1 MTGEAVKQRVRE
13 YMRSWEMTEPGDGL
27 LAGVSGGADSV
38 CLLFLLDELKEELG
52 IRLAAFHLNHG
63 LRGAEADRDEA
74 YVKEICGRLG
84 IPLAVAHENVAEY
97 AAARGISGEEAGRIL
112 RYEHMKETAEQFSC
126 QKTATAHHR
135 DDSAETV
142 LFNMFRGSGLKGLSG
157 IRPVRG
163 EVIRPLLCLSRAEIA
178 GYLEERGI
186 PWCEDSTNGEN
197 VYTRNRI
204 RNQLLPW
211 VKENIN
217 ARAPEHILAAAELAA
232 QADAYFAE
240 LAEKLL
246 ADAGDLER
254 LPEDAGDVSEALA
267 VSIPTEIFDRQP
279 PVVQGYLVRAMAAR
293 AAGSPRDI
301 SAKHVEAV
309 RALTGPGGGTEAV
322 LPYGLRAVR
331 GYDRL
336 EVAPEKRLLSREAG
350 GRALQPFPVKTRLF
364 SYKKGMEIPKN
375 QYTKWFDCGKI
386 KGTPVVRSRQSGD
399 YITLADGRTKTVRRF
414 MIDEKIPREK
424 RDSVLL
430 LADGSHILWIVGYR
444 ISEYYKVGPD
454 TVRVMEV
461 RMGAPARDDPA
472 SDVIKEDENGG
483 KDHGR

>member
-1 MTGEAVKQRVRE
+1 MTGESVKQRVKE
-13 YMRSWEMTEPGDGL
+13 YMRSWGMTEPGDGI

-38 CLLFLLDELKEELG
+38 CLLVLLDELKEELG

-74 YVKEICGRLG
+74 YVREICGRLG
-84 IPLAVAHENVAEY
+84 VPLAAAHENVAEY

-112 RYEHMKETAEQFSC
+112 RYEHMRAAAEQFSC
-126 QKTATAHHR
+126 RRTATAHHR

-157 IRPVRG
+157 IRPVR
-163 EVIRPLLCLSRAEIA
+163 ENIIRPLLCLSRAEIA
-178 GYLEERGI
+178 GYLEEKGI

-204 RNQLLPW
+204 RNCLMPW

-217 ARAPEHILAAAELAA
+217 GRAPEHILAAAELAA

-240 LAEKLL
+240 LAQKLL
-246 ADAGDLER
+246 ADAGER
-254 LPEDAGDVSEALA
+254 KGQPGGTEPGTPVPGT
-267 VSIPTEIFDRQP
+267 SISTELFDRQP
-279 PVVQGYLVRAMAAR
+279 PVVQGYLVRAMVSR

-309 RALTGPGGGTEAV
+309 CALTGPGGGTEAV

-336 EVAPEKRLLSREAG
+336 EVALEERFLAGAAREWPTA
-350 GRALQPFPVKTRLF
+350 AFFMKTRQLPC
-364 SYKKGMEIPKN
+364 KKGMEIPKN
-375 QYTKWFDCGKI
+375 QYTKWFDYDRI
-386 KGTPVVRSRQSGD
+386 KGALSIRTRESGD
-399 YITLADGRTKTVRRF
+399 YFMIAGGKRKLLKRF
-414 MIDEKIPREK
+414 FIDEKIPEEERA
-424 RDSVLL
+424 SVPLV
-430 LADGSHILWIVGYR
+430 AEGSHVLWIVGYR
-444 ISEYYKVGPD
+444 ISEFYKI
-454 TVRVMEV
+454 TENTRTILEV
-461 RMGAPARDDPA
+461 QVCKG
-472 SDVIKEDENGG
+472 EENG
-483 KDHGR
+483 

>member
-1 MTGEAVKQRVRE
+1 M
-13 YMRSWEMTEPGDGL
+13 
-27 LAGVSGGADSV
+27 
-38 CLLFLLDELKEELG
+38 
-52 IRLAAFHLNHG
+52 
-63 LRGAEADRDEA
+63 
-74 YVKEICGRLG
+74 
-84 IPLAVAHENVAEY
+84 AHENVAEY
-97 AAARGISGEEAGRIL
+97 AASRGISGEEAGRIL
-112 RYEHMKETAEQFSC
+112 RYEYMKEAAERFSC

-246 ADAGDLER
+246 ADTGAPERYQAG
-254 LPEDAGDVSEALA
+254 AGTVPEALA
-267 VSIPTEIFDRQP
+267 ASISTEVFDRQP
-279 PVVQGYLVRAMAAR
+279 PVVQGYLVRAMVSR

-336 EVAPEKRLLSREAG
+336 EVAPEERLLTRVAG
-350 GRALQPFPVKTRLF
+350 ERALEAFSIKTRLF
-364 SYKKGMEIPKN
+364 PYKKGMEIPKN
-375 QYTKWFDCGKI
+375 QYTKWFDYDRI
-386 KGTPVVRSRQSGD
+386 KGALSIRTRESGD
-399 YITLADGRTKTVRRF
+399 YFMIAGGKKKLLKRF
-414 MIDEKIPREK
+414 FIDEKIPEEERA
-424 RDSVLL
+424 SVPLV
-430 LADGSHILWIVGYR
+430 AEGNHVLWIVGYR
-444 ISEYYKVGPD
+444 ISEFYKI
-454 TVRVMEV
+454 TENTRTILEV
-461 RMGAPARDDPA
+461 QVCKG
-472 SDVIKEDENGG
+472 EENG
-483 KDHGR
+483 

>member
-246 ADAGDLER
+246 AAAGDLER

-267 VSIPTEIFDRQP
+267 ASIPTEIFDRQP

-336 EVAPEKRLLSREAG
+336 EVATEERLLSRAAGERDLEA
-350 GRALQPFPVKTRLF
+350 FPIKTRLLP
-364 SYKKGMEIPKN
+364 YKKGMEIPKN
-375 QYTKWFDCGKI
+375 QYTKWFDYDKI
-386 KGTPVVRSRQSGD
+386 KGTLSLRHRQPGD
-399 YITLADGRTKTVRRF
+399 YLTLPSGGRKTLKSW
-414 MIDEKIPREK
+414 MIDEKIPRQE
-424 RDSVLL
+424 REEIWL
-430 LADGSHILWIVGYR
+430 LAEEKHILWIVGHR
-444 ISEYYKVGPD
+444 ISAYYKI
-454 TVRVMEV
+454 TEQTKTILEV
-461 RMGAPARDDPA
+461 
-472 SDVIKEDENGG
+472 EFNGG
-483 KDHGR
+483 KSSG

>member
-1 MTGEAVKQRVRE
+1 MQRWKTGDERVTGEAVKQRVRE

-126 QKTATAHHR
+126 RKTATAHHR

-163 EVIRPLLCLSRAEIA
+163 EVIRPAPLPVPCRRSPA
-178 GYLEERGI
+178 YLEERGVSPGARI
-186 PWCEDSTNGEN
+186 PPMREN

-211 VKENIN
+211 VKDNIN
-217 ARAPEHILAAAELAA
+217 ARAAEHILAAAETGSPGRRVFCGSRQKSFWQEARGPGAA
-232 QADAYFAE
+232 
-240 LAEKLL
+240 
-246 ADAGDLER
+246 AGRRGRCLQT
-254 LPEDAGDVSEALA
+254 ALA

-279 PVVQGYLVRAMAAR
+279 PRWSRAIWCGPWYPGQLAVQAIAKTCGRPVRQPAGMA
-293 AAGSPRDI
+293 
-301 SAKHVEAV
+301 
-309 RALTGPGGGTEAV
+309 PGGG
-322 LPYGLRAVR
+322 YG
-331 GYDRL
+331 
-336 EVAPEKRLLSREAG
+336 G
-350 GRALQPFPVKTRLF
+350 GPSMT
-364 SYKKGMEIPKN
+364 G
-375 QYTKWFDCGKI
+375 
-386 KGTPVVRSRQSGD
+386 
-399 YITLADGRTKTVRRF
+399 
-414 MIDEKIPREK
+414 
-424 RDSVLL
+424 
-430 LADGSHILWIVGYR
+430 
-444 ISEYYKVGPD
+444 
-454 TVRVMEV
+454 
-461 RMGAPARDDPA
+461 
-472 SDVIKEDENGG
+472 
-483 KDHGR
+483 

>member
-1 MTGEAVKQRVRE
+1 
-13 YMRSWEMTEPGDGL
+13 MRSWEMTEPGDGL

-217 ARAPEHILAAAELAA
+217 ARAPEHIL
-232 QADAYFAE
+232 
-240 LAEKLL
+240 
-246 ADAGDLER
+246 R
-254 LPEDAGDVSEALA
+254 LRSWQP
-267 VSIPTEIFDRQP
+267 RQTRI
-279 PVVQGYLVRAMAAR
+279 VRSWQKSFWRTPGTWSGCRRTREMFQRHWQCPSPQRSSTASRRWSR
-293 AAGSPRDI
+293 AI
-301 SAKHVEAV
+301 WC
-309 RALTGPGGGTEAV
+309 GPWYPGQ
-322 LPYGLRAVR
+322 RAVP
-331 GYDRL
+331 GI
-336 EVAPEKRLLSREAG
+336 
-350 GRALQPFPVKTRLF
+350 FPQSMWRR
-364 SYKKGMEIPKN
+364 
-375 QYTKWFDCGKI
+375 CG
-386 KGTPVVRSRQSGD
+386 P
-399 YITLADGRTKTVRRF
+399 
-414 MIDEKIPREK
+414 
-424 RDSVLL
+424 
-430 LADGSHILWIVGYR
+430 
-444 ISEYYKVGPD
+444 
-454 TVRVMEV
+454 
-461 RMGAPARDDPA
+461 
-472 SDVIKEDENGG
+472 
-483 KDHGR
+483 

>member
-13 YMRSWEMTEPGDGL
+13 YMRSWEMTEPGDGI

-38 CLLFLLDELKEELG
+38 CLLFLLDELKAELG

-84 IPLAVAHENVAEY
+84 VPLAVAYENVAEY
-97 AAARGISGEEAGRIL
+97 AASRGISGEEAGRIL
-112 RYEHMKETAEQFSC
+112 RYEHMKEAAERFSC

-246 ADAGDLER
+246 AAAGDLER
-254 LPEDAGDVSEALA
+254 LPEDAGDVPEALA

-279 PVVQGYLVRAMAAR
+279 GGPGISGAGHGSPGSGQSQGYFRKACGGG
-293 AAGSPRDI
+293 AGPD
-301 SAKHVEAV
+301 
-309 RALTGPGGGTEAV
+309 GPGGRNGGG
-322 LPYGLRAVR
+322 PSIRAQ
-331 GYDRL
+331 
-336 EVAPEKRLLSREAG
+336 
-350 GRALQPFPVKTRLF
+350 GRAGL
-364 SYKKGMEIPKN
+364 
-375 QYTKWFDCGKI
+375 
-386 KGTPVVRSRQSGD
+386 
-399 YITLADGRTKTVRRF
+399 
-414 MIDEKIPREK
+414 
-424 RDSVLL
+424 
-430 LADGSHILWIVGYR
+430 
-444 ISEYYKVGPD
+444 
-454 TVRVMEV
+454 
-461 RMGAPARDDPA
+461 
-472 SDVIKEDENGG
+472 
-483 KDHGR
+483 

>member
-279 PVVQGYLVRAMAAR
+279 PVVQGYLVRAMVSR

-309 RALTGPGGGTEAV
+309 RALTGPGEERRRSFHTGSGPCGAMTAWRW
-322 LPYGLRAVR
+322 LQKNGFCPGR
-331 GYDRL
+331 
-336 EVAPEKRLLSREAG
+336 PEKGLWRH
-350 GRALQPFPVKTRLF
+350 FPLRPGCFLIKKEWKFPKTSIRNGLIMIE
-364 SYKKGMEIPKN
+364 SKVRYPSGP
-375 QYTKWFDCGKI
+375 GKAVI
-386 KGTPVVRSRQSGD
+386 
-399 YITLADGRTKTVRRF
+399 
-414 MIDEKIPREK
+414 
-424 RDSVLL
+424 
-430 LADGSHILWIVGYR
+430 
-444 ISEYYKVGPD
+444 IS
-454 TVRVMEV
+454 
-461 RMGAPARDDPA
+461 
-472 SDVIKEDENGG
+472 
-483 KDHGR
+483 

>member
-1 MTGEAVKQRVRE
+1 MVTACRRRGWKTGDEQMTGEAVKQRVRE
-13 YMRSWEMTEPGDGL
+13 YMRSWEMTEPGDGI

-38 CLLFLLDELKEELG
+38 CLLFLLDELKAELG

-84 IPLAVAHENVAEY
+84 VPLAVAHENVAEY
-97 AAARGISGEEAGRIL
+97 AASRGISGEEAGRIL
-112 RYEHMKETAEQFSC
+112 RYEHMKEAAERFSC

-217 ARAPEHILAAAELAA
+217 ARAPAYPGGCGAGGPGRRVFCGAGRKVSGGHQGSGAASGGRGRCSRGIGGVHPHGGLRPPASGGPGLSG
-232 QADAYFAE
+232 
-240 LAEKLL
+240 
-246 ADAGDLER
+246 AGH
-254 LPEDAGDVSEALA
+254 G
-267 VSIPTEIFDRQP
+267 I
-279 PVVQGYLVRAMAAR
+279 
-293 AAGSPRDI
+293 
-301 SAKHVEAV
+301 
-309 RALTGPGGGTEAV
+309 PGGGQSQ
-322 LPYGLRAVR
+322 
-331 GYDRL
+331 GYFRKACGGGAGPDG
-336 EVAPEKRLLSREAG
+336 AG
-350 GRALQPFPVKTRLF
+350 GR
-364 SYKKGMEIPKN
+364 
-375 QYTKWFDCGKI
+375 
-386 KGTPVVRSRQSGD
+386 
-399 YITLADGRTKTVRRF
+399 
-414 MIDEKIPREK
+414 
-424 RDSVLL
+424 
-430 LADGSHILWIVGYR
+430 
-444 ISEYYKVGPD
+444 
-454 TVRVMEV
+454 
-461 RMGAPARDDPA
+461 
-472 SDVIKEDENGG
+472 NGG
-483 KDHGR
+483 GPSIRAQGRAGL